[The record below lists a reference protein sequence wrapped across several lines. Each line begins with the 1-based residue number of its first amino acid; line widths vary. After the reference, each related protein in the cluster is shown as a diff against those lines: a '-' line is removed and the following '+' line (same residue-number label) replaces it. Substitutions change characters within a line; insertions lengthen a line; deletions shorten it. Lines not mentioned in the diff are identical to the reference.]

1 MEKVSRDDRMKQI
14 GTWSRSKGS
23 IIVTVMKR
31 KIKYI
36 GDLDDPFS
44 PIAVERD
51 LEHELKKIIVLM
63 PTSKRGGKIIT
74 P

>member
-1 MEKVSRDDRMKQI
+1 MKQI

-51 LEHELKKIIVLM
+51 LEHELKIKIDLV

>member
-1 MEKVSRDDRMKQI
+1 MKQI

-23 IIVTVMKR
+23 IIVTVLKR
-31 KIKYI
+31 KTKYI